1 MKDEHKTLPEEY
13 YTRKE
18 AAKALRLSLG
28 YLDKLRRHGLG
39 PDYCVYGRCI
49 RISTSSLQAFAATR
63 LRRTKSSMNGGSD

>member
-1 MKDEHKTLPEEY
+1 MKDEYKPPPDTY

-18 AAKALRLSLG
+18 AARALRLSLG

-49 RISTSSLQAFAATR
+49 RIPASSLQAWATAR
-63 LRRTKSSMNGGSD
+63 LRRGPFPEGRAE